1 MEKNTRPELFF
12 LIIVFILFFSFSI
25 QASEFYP
32 DFYFVYEV
40 VEGDTLGGIAQRFGT
55 SVAGLRWANGLGDD
69 LIRLG
74 DELII
79 PQKPIKEIPSL
90 DERLDPNG
98 SNKLELE
105 RVPRPVYIRPPMPEV
120 DLPRDKVIIYQIRSG
135 DSLYDLAREFNTTTA
150 FLQALNELDSSNI
163 RAGQRIYLPIHNL
176 TPRQAIERTISP
188 EEKDILA
195 RAIHAEARGE
205 PFIGQVAVGAVIINR
220 VLSPNYPDTFR
231 GVIFQPGQFCVV
243 RDGQINL
250 SANQQAIDAAREALR
265 GNDPTRGAIYY
276 YNPDTATN
284 TAWLQSREV
293 TAIIGNH
300 VFAR

>member
-1 MEKNTRPELFF
+1 MGKKSFA
-12 LIIVFILFFSFSI
+12 LILILSFSILFAISFSI
-25 QASEFYP
+25 QASGFFP

-40 VEGDTLGGIAQRFGT
+40 VEGDTLSGIAQRFGT
-55 SVAGLRWANGLGDD
+55 SVDGLRWANGLNDD

-79 PQKPIKEIPSL
+79 PQKPVKEIPPLNDSL
-90 DERLDPNG
+90 NPRG
-98 SNKLELE
+98 SNDLKLE
-105 RVPRPVYIRPPMPEV
+105 RVPQAVYIRPPMP
-120 DLPRDKVIIYQIRSG
+120 DIDIPRDKIIIYQVRRG

-150 FLQALNELDSSNI
+150 FLQALNELDGPNI
-163 RAGQRIYLPIHNL
+163 RVGQRIYLPINNL
-176 TPRQAIERTISP
+176 TPRQAVQRTISP
-188 EEKDILA
+188 EELDILA

-220 VLSPNYPDTFR
+220 VLSRNYPDTFR

-250 SANQQAIDAAREALR
+250 PANQQAIDAAREALG

-276 YNPDTATN
+276 FNPDTATN
-284 TAWLQSREV
+284 TTWTQSREV
-293 TAIIGNH
+293 TVIIGNH